1 MPRED
6 SKGDG
11 ARQVTQKLDKVKLV
25 EVEGSSPVIIG
36 CDTQARVPGDS
47 SKMLLGWLLK
57 YWEEQ

>member
-1 MPRED
+1 MKD

-25 EVEGSSPVIIG
+25 EVEGSSPVVIG
-36 CDTQARVPGDS
+36 CDNEARAPGDS

-57 YWEEQ
+57 LGRAMN